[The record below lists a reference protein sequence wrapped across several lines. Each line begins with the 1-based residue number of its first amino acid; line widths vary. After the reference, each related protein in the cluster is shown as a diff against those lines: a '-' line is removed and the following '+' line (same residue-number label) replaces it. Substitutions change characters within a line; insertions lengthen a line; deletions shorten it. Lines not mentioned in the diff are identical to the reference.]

1 MKLTFN
7 FQTLILL
14 TLTSVLIVATAIWG
28 GLVYQSIYDIILRG
42 FDQKLLALAGAAAEF
57 TDGDGHAQYQRPHQ
71 LLALGSGPDGQLLGF
86 DATRE
91 TLVVIDP
98 ADGGALRVDDRA
110 LLQTLDSPGLK
121 PPRAL
126 AFDAA
131 SGTLALLSG
140 DGLSL
145 VSSDAL
151 PLAPPQALAAP
162 ADGLLFVDGLLLI
175 RSGQTLTLAGGDA
188 PALTLA
194 EAVSTLANAPAPAAF
209 VGMAASDAALVWF
222 DRDGKLLRRLP
233 LALGERANVGLAYVG
248 ATLYLA
254 SDALLRIDPDSGEI
268 AEDFA
273 PGYYSERDPYFARYA
288 GPYQRT
294 REAAGLTFLYTDV
307 HLGSDQIRY
316 VLDGSTGDE
325 HSPPGTLDVVP
336 EESVADVAQAQSKG
350 QAFVS
355 DIREWEEW
363 GLIKVSA
370 EPIYASNGQVV
381 ALAGADVDIGLIRE
395 KTRFALFSVIFV
407 GAGLLLLAGSVS
419 YRVSQGLVRPL
430 RDIKD
435 SALRIAAG
443 YHGTRVAHDSNDEIG
458 QLAQSLNALSTRLA
472 AQSRQSQAYQDALSN
487 GREQIVLEHAVSD
500 LLDAGALA
508 LPAGMSLQEPAS
520 PGSVCA
526 VGALGMLWTL
536 RATAGEPLDDL
547 ADLARTQQLARHL
560 LQTQP
565 QGALDMLFLT
575 LPGISVLGLWD
586 ADARSLSLR
595 CRAATTLQLRRT
607 DGTLASV
614 DCSDGAL
621 LELKSGEQLL
631 FGPGR
636 VLHGPQGPEA
646 GAPC

>member
-14 TLTSVLIVATAIWG
+14 TLTSVLVVATAIWG

-42 FDQKLLALAGAAAEF
+42 FDQKLLALAGGAAEF

-71 LLALGSGPDGQLLGF
+71 LLALSSGRDGQLLAF

-91 TLVVIDP
+91 ALVAINP
-98 ADGGALRVDDRA
+98 ADGGALEVGDRG
-110 LLQTLDSPGLK
+110 LLQTLEAPGFK

-126 AFDAA
+126 AFDAQ
-131 SGTLALLSG
+131 SGRLALLSG
-140 DGLSL
+140 DGLY
-145 VSSDAL
+145 VTRSDAP
-151 PLAPPQALAAP
+151 PLAPLQALSAP
-162 ADGLLFVDGLLLI
+162 ADGLLYLDGLLLI
-175 RSGQTLTLAGGDA
+175 RSGSALRLAGADGDS
-188 PALTLA
+188 LNLA
-194 EAVSTLANAPAPAAF
+194 EPVSALASAPAPAAF
-209 VGMAASDAALVWF
+209 VGLAATDSALVWF
-222 DRDGKLLRRLP
+222 TRDGTLLRRLP
-233 LALGERANVGLAYVG
+233 LTLGERTVVGLAYVD

-254 SDALLRIDPDSGEI
+254 GDSLLRVDTANGEI

-273 PGYYSERDPYFARYA
+273 PGYFSERDPYFARYA

-316 VLDGSTGDE
+316 VLDGSTGDD

-336 EESVADVAQAQSKG
+336 PESVADVAQAQSKG

-370 EPIYASNGQVV
+370 EPIYGSNGQVV

-419 YRVSQGLVRPL
+419 YRVSQGLMRPL

-443 YHGTRVAHDSNDEIG
+443 YHGTRVAYDSNDEIG

-472 AQSRQSQAYQDALSN
+472 AQSRQSQAYQEALSS

-500 LLDAGALA
+500 LLATACA
-508 LPAGMSLQEPAS
+508 NLPERLSRKDPAS
-520 PGSVCA
+520 PGSVCG
-526 VGALGMLWTL
+526 VGDLALLWTL
-536 RATAGEPLDDL
+536 RATDGEPLDRL
-547 ADLARTQQLARHL
+547 AELAHVQQLARRL
-560 LQTQP
+560 LEDQP
-565 QGALDMLFLT
+565 RLALDALFLT
-575 LPGISVLGLWD
+575 VPGVATLGLWD
-586 ADARSLSLR
+586 AAASSLSLR
-595 CRAATTLQLRRT
+595 CRMPITLQLRQP
-607 DGTLASV
+607 DGTLV
-614 DCSDGAL
+614 DLDCDDGAQFDLKPGQQLSFAPGL
-621 LELKSGEQLL
+621 LM
-631 FGPGR
+631 R
-636 VLHGPQGPEA
+636 GPQHAPE
-646 GAPC
+646 GAA